1 MSDLR
6 TVNHPVVDPDDIGYN
21 TSNNPSFEQI
31 LEARMTRRGLLRGSF
46 ALMAASVLGAGLT
59 GCGSDDNAVVA
70 TNDTGAT
77 GANGLTLSFNP
88 VAKGVADALVVPAG
102 YTATVLM
109 ATGDPINNT
118 TSAYSNVGTDDAASF
133 VSRVGDHHDGMHY
146 FGLNAAGTAID
157 PNNATK
163 GVLCSNH
170 EVAEDLGFVHANGPT
185 GSTDTTGTVAR
196 PTTEI
201 DKEVALHGV
210 TVVEVARSGNT
221 YQINRGSALNRRIT
235 AATDMEMTG
244 PARGTM
250 MVTAYSTAG
259 TNTRGTINN
268 CGNGYTPW
276 GTYLTCEENWAGYF
290 YRREA
295 DTARTAKEVAAFK
308 RYGIGNATSGR
319 YNWSRPGATDGTDL
333 YSRWN
338 AGVTGASAVA
348 DFRNVANTFG
358 WIVEIDPF
366 NATSTPKKRT
376 ALGRFAH
383 EGAWPAKPVVGK
395 PVVFYMGDDSRNEYI
410 YKFVST
416 ALWSASDANAGAAA
430 GDKYMDSGKLY
441 AAKFNADGT
450 GTWELLSMSN
460 SKVATYAAYAF
471 ADEADVVVNARIAG
485 DAVGATKMDRPE
497 WGAVNPL
504 NGEVYM
510 TLTNNVS
517 SSGRGSTAVPL
528 DAANPRYYADTK
540 GTATSRGN
548 VNGHII
554 RWKEAGGDHAA
565 MTFNWDIYL
574 FGAQSDA
581 DANVNLSGLTAEND
595 FSSPDGLW
603 FSYATPGLLWV
614 QTDDGYYTD
623 VTNCMMLAALP
634 GTVGDGAEATV
645 TNTGVPSGQTAVKTR
660 VGKKISSTVLRRFLV
675 GPKDCEITGIAET
688 PDGKAI
694 FVNIQHPGE
703 NSKSVTDPAQF
714 TSHWPKGG
722 SARPQSATVVIT
734 RNDGGKVAV

>member
-1 MSDLR
+1 MSNL
-6 TVNHPVVDPDDIGYN
+6 VDPDDIGYN

-31 LEARMTRRGLLRGSF
+31 LEARMSRRGLLRGSF
-46 ALMAASVLGAGLT
+46 ALMAASVMGASLS
-59 GCGSDDNAVVA
+59 GCGSDNTAVA
-70 TNDTGAT
+70 TSTDTGT
-77 GANGLTLSFNP
+77 SGLQLSFNP
-88 VAKGVADALVVPAG
+88 VAKSVADALTVPAG

-109 ATGDPINNT
+109 ATGDPLNNAT
-118 TSAYSNVGTDDAASF
+118 PAYSNLGTDDAASF
-133 VSRVGDHHDGMHY
+133 EFRVGDHHDGMHY
-146 FGLNAAGTAID
+146 FGLNTAGTGMDA
-157 PNNATK
+157 NNASR

-170 EVAEDLGFVHANGPT
+170 EVSEDLGFMHANGPT
-185 GSTDTTGTVAR
+185 DYGSASTVAR

-210 TVVEVARSGNT
+210 TIVEVAKSGST
-221 YQINRGSALNRRIT
+221 YQINRAATLNRRIN
-235 AATDMEMTG
+235 AATDMELTG
-244 PARGTM
+244 PARSSDL

-295 DTARTAKEVAAFK
+295 DTVRNTKDLASFK
-308 RYGIGNATSGR
+308 RYGVSNATSGR
-319 YNWSRPGATDGTDL
+319 YNWSRPGATDSSDL
-333 YSRWN
+333 YRRWN
-338 AGVTGASAVA
+338 AGVVGATAVT

-366 NATSTPKKRT
+366 NPTSMPKKRT
-376 ALGRFAH
+376 ALGRFGH
-383 EGAWPAKPVVGK
+383 EGCWPAKPVVGK
-395 PVVFYMGDDSRNEYI
+395 PIVFYMGDDSRNEYI

-416 ALWSASDANAGAAA
+416 ALWSAADANAGAAA

-450 GTWELLSMSN
+450 GTWELLSLSN
-460 SKVATYAAYAF
+460 AKVAASSFAF
-471 ADEADVVVNARIAG
+471 ANEADVVINARIAA
-485 DAVGATKMDRPE
+485 DAAGATKMDRPE

-517 SSGRGSTAVPL
+517 SSGRGSAAVPL
-528 DAANPRYYADTK
+528 DAANPRYYSDAK
-540 GTATSRGN
+540 GTTTSKGN

-554 RWKEAGGDHAA
+554 RWKEAGSDHSAT
-565 MTFNWDIYL
+565 TFNWDIYL

-581 DANVNLSGLTAEND
+581 ATDVNLSGLTAEND

-623 VTNCMMLAALP
+623 TTNCMMLAAVP
-634 GTVGDGAEATV
+634 GTVGDGAET
-645 TNTGVPSGQTAVKTR
+645 TINNQGVPSGQTAIKTR
-660 VGKKISSTVLRRFLV
+660 AGKKASTTVLRRFLV

-703 NSKSVTDPAQF
+703 NSESATDPTKF
-714 TSHWPKGG
+714 TSHWPAGG
-722 SARPQSATVVIT
+722 SARPRSATVVIT

>member
-46 ALMAASVLGAGLT
+46 ALMAASVLGAGLA
-59 GCGSDDNAVVA
+59 GCGSDDNTAVA
-70 TNDTGAT
+70 ANDTGAT

-109 ATGDPINNT
+109 ATGDPINAST
-118 TSAYSNVGTDDAASF
+118 PAYSNLGTDDATSF
-133 VSRVGDHHDGMHY
+133 EFRVGDHHDGMHY
-146 FGLNAAGTAID
+146 FGLNAAGTGMD
-157 PNNATK
+157 YNNANR
-163 GVLCSNH
+163 GVLCLNH

-185 GSTDTTGTVAR
+185 EYGPGSTAAR

-210 TVVEVARSGNT
+210 TVAEVAKSGST
-221 YQINRGSALNRRIT
+221 YALNRASGLNRRIT
-235 AATDMEMTG
+235 AATPMELTG
-244 PARGTM
+244 PAVGEM

-259 TNTRGTINN
+259 TNTRGTLNN

-290 YRREA
+290 YRREENSV
-295 DTARTAKEVAAFK
+295 RTAKEVTALA

-319 YNWSRPGATDGTDL
+319 YNWSRPGATDSTDV
-333 YSRWN
+333 YRRWN
-338 AGVTGASAVA
+338 AGVTGASAAA

-358 WIVEIDPF
+358 WNVEIDPF
-366 NATSTPKKRT
+366 NPTSMPKKRT

-383 EGAWPAKPVVGK
+383 EGCWPAKPVVGK
-395 PVVFYMGDDSRNEYI
+395 PVVFYSGDDARNEYV
-410 YKFVST
+410 YKYVSD
-416 ALWSASDANAGAAA
+416 AVWSAADANGGMAA
-430 GDKYMDSGKLY
+430 GDKYLNAGKLY

-450 GTWELLSMSN
+450 GEWLLLSMSN
-460 SKVATYAAYAF
+460 PRVASYAAYAF
-471 ADEADVVVNARIAG
+471 ANEGDVVTNARLAA
-485 DAVGATKMDRPE
+485 DAAGATKMDRPE
-497 WGAVNPL
+497 WGAVNPV

-528 DAANPRYYADTK
+528 DAANPRYYSDAK

-554 RWKEAGGDHAA
+554 RWKEAGGDHTAA
-565 MTFNWDIYL
+565 TFNWDIYL
-574 FGAQSDA
+574 FGAQADA
-581 DANVNLSGLTAEND
+581 GANVNLSGLTLEND

-603 FSYATPGLLWV
+603 FSESTKGLLWV

-623 VTNCMMLAALP
+623 VTNCMMLAAIP
-634 GTVGDGAEATV
+634 GTVGDGATTTI
-645 TNTGVPSGQTAVKTR
+645 TNASVPSGQTTVTTR
-660 VGKKISSTVLRRFLV
+660 MGKKASATTVRRFLV
-675 GPKDCEITGIAET
+675 GPRDCEITGITET

-703 NSKSVTDPAQF
+703 NSESATDPTKF

-734 RNDGGKVAV
+734 RNDGGKIAV

>member
-6 TVNHPVVDPDDIGYN
+6 TVNHPVVDPDDIGHN

-46 ALMAASVLGAGLT
+46 ALMAASVLGVGLS
-59 GCGSDDNAVVA
+59 GCGSDNDTIAA
-70 TNDTGAT
+70 TDTGAGT
-77 GANGLTLSFNP
+77 SGLKLSFNP
-88 VAKGVADALVVPAG
+88 VAKGVADALVVPTG
-102 YTATVLM
+102 YTATVLV
-109 ATGDPINNT
+109 ATGDPINAST
-118 TSAYSNVGTDDAASF
+118 PAYSNLGTDDAASF
-133 VSRVGDHHDGMHY
+133 IYRVGDHHDGMHY
-146 FGLNAAGTAID
+146 FGLNAAGTGMD
-157 PNNATK
+157 YNNANR
-163 GVLCSNH
+163 GVLCLNH

-185 GSTDTTGTVAR
+185 ESGSSSTVAR

-210 TVVEVARSGNT
+210 TVVEVVKSGNT
-221 YQINRGSALNRRIT
+221 YQINRDSALNRRIT
-235 AATDMEMTG
+235 AATDMELTG

-295 DTARTAKEVAAFK
+295 DTARTAKEVTAFK
-308 RYGIGNATSGR
+308 RYGMSNATSGR

-338 AGVTGASAVA
+338 AGVTGESAAV

-366 NATSTPKKRT
+366 SPTSIPKKRT

-383 EGAWPAKPVVGK
+383 EGCWPAKPVVGK
-395 PVVFYMGDDSRNEYI
+395 PLVFYMGDDSRNEYI

-416 ALWSASDANAGAAA
+416 APWSASDANAGAVA
-430 GDKYMDSGKLY
+430 GDKYMNDGKLY
-441 AAKFNADGT
+441 VAKFNADGT

-460 SKVATYAAYAF
+460 SKVANYATYAF
-471 ADEADVVVNARIAG
+471 ADEADVLVNARIAG

-528 DAANPRYYADTK
+528 DAANPRYYSDAQGSK
-540 GTATSRGN
+540 TSKGN

-554 RWKEAGGDHAA
+554 RWKEAGGDHTAT
-565 MTFNWDIYL
+565 TFNWDIYL

-595 FSSPDGLW
+595 FSGPDGLW
-603 FSYATPGLLWV
+603 FSDATPGLLWV

-660 VGKKISSTVLRRFLV
+660 VGKKTSSTVLRRFLV

-703 NSKSVTDPAQF
+703 NSESVTDPAKF

-734 RNDGGKVAV
+734 RNDGGKIAV